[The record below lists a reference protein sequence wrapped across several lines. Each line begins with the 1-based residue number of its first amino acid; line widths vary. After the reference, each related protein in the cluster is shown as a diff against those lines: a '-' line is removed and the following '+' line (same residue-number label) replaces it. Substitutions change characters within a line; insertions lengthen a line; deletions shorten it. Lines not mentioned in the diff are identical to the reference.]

1 MKKNKPQ
8 NRITE
13 SGALVHFSAY
23 EDTVIRDDDSKK
35 LELGKKLRQKRTFKT
50 ARQIITIVSV
60 FAFLVS
66 GFFLAKRGIEKY
78 MAYSAEKTNETDKL
92 SDDMVEQLD
101 SMTEEEAWA
110 YLYKQYPDLMDVNFP
125 AGMNYE
131 YALHYAQ
138 NPEMIGYLKIDGT
151 RIDTPVAKADN
162 NKYYLTHDFYGK
174 LTSYGAVYASYI
186 DDFKPFDRNTLL
198 YGHNM
203 KDGSRFAALTNYK
216 SLDYFKEHPVI
227 EFNTLFEKHKWKI
240 YAVIVTNGDING
252 DDGYF
257 FDFTFDNCSDTC
269 FAKYVLELDKRKLYN
284 TGVDLLPDDKLLTLC
299 TCTYDFDNARLIVI
313 GRMVREGESETV
325 DTSLATYKTTAIKY
339 PSSYYSN
346 PQKNPYKDDERWY
359 LY

>member
-1 MKKNKPQ
+1 MKNNKSQ
-8 NRITE
+8 NRTVDD
-13 SGALVHFSAY
+13 GRLVYFSSY
-23 EDTVIRDDDSKK
+23 EDTVIRADETKK
-35 LELGKKLRQKRTFKT
+35 NELGKKLKKQRFIRL
-50 ARQIITIVSV
+50 ARRAVAYVSV
-60 FAFLVS
+60 FAMLIS
-66 GFFLAKRGIEKY
+66 GFFLGKRGIEKY
-78 MAYSAEKTNETDKL
+78 IAYSAEKTNETDTL
-92 SDDMVEQLD
+92 PDDVMERLED
-101 SMTEEEAWA
+101 MTEEEAWA
-110 YLYKQYPDLMDVNFP
+110 YLYKQYPDLLDINFP

-138 NPEMIGYLKIDGT
+138 NPEMIGYLKIEGT
-151 RIDTPVAKADN
+151 NIDTPVSQADN

-186 DDFKPFDRNTLL
+186 DDFKPFDRNTLI

-203 KDGSRFAALTNYK
+203 KDGSRFAQLTNYK
-216 SLDYFKEHPVI
+216 NLDYFKEHPVI
-227 EFNTLFEKHKWKI
+227 EFNTLYEKYKWKI

-257 FDFTFDNCSDTC
+257 FDFTFDNCSDSC

-313 GRMVREGESETV
+313 GRRVRPGESEEI
-325 DTSLATYKTTAIKY
+325 DPSLATYKTTAVKY
-339 PSSYYSN
+339 PSLYYDN
-346 PQKNPYKDDERWY
+346 PQRNPYKDDEKWY

>member
-1 MKKNKPQ
+1 MKKNE
-8 NRITE
+8 NNNIMTGDGR
-13 SGALVHFSAY
+13 LVYFSSY
-23 EDTVIRDDDSKK
+23 EDTVIRTDNTKK
-35 LELGKKLRQKRTFKT
+35 EELAKKYRKKMIVKT
-50 ARQIITIVSV
+50 ARRITAFVSV
-60 FAFLVS
+60 FAMLVS
-66 GFFLAKRGIEKY
+66 GFFLGKRGVEKY
-78 MAYSAEKTNETDKL
+78 MAYSAEKTNETNRL
-92 SDDMVEQLD
+92 PDDMVEKLD

-110 YLYKQYPDLMDVNFP
+110 YLYKQYPDLLEINFP

-138 NPEMIGYLKIDGT
+138 NPQMIGYIKIDGT
-151 RIDTPVAKADN
+151 NIDTPVAQADN

-186 DDFKPFDRNTLL
+186 DNFRPFDRNTLL

-203 KDGSRFAALTNYK
+203 KDGSRFAQLTNYK
-216 SLDYFKEHPVI
+216 SLDYFREHPVI
-227 EFNTLFEKHKWKI
+227 EFNTLYEKHKWKI
-240 YAVIVTNGDING
+240 YAAIITNGDING

-269 FAKYVLELDKRKLYN
+269 FAKYVLEVDKRKLYN

-313 GRMVREGESETV
+313 ARMVRPGESDEV
-325 DTSLATYKTTAIKY
+325 NTSLATYKTTPVKY
-339 PSSYYSN
+339 PSLYYDD
-346 PQKNPYKDDERWY
+346 PQRNPYKDDEKWY